1 MSMKKGLGRGMEAL
15 IPMELVDVEFDPTAE
30 LKEEN
35 GSLIEL
41 EIEKII
47 RDEDQPRKEFSQE
60 ALEELAASIK
70 EYGILQPLVTVKEED
85 KYKIVA
91 GERRWRAAKL
101 LGLKKVPVIVRTLDA
116 QNRLGLSIVEN
127 AQREDLSA
135 IELATAYAKLKAQF
149 NLDAKEIAKRVG
161 KSESAIKNTMRLLML
176 PEEAKKIMMEKKL
189 SEGVMRPLIKAPEEL
204 VMEAVEKIVAEDWS
218 ARQVERF
225 VSERKK
231 RSSVNIIKSNDFL
244 GYESALK
251 NKYRVEAR
259 VSKRKIVLSCKN
271 EKELVRLLNALG
283 IRVN

>member
-283 IRVN
+283 IRVD